1 MARTPGKDPFAPP
14 EPVDN
19 PPPTDDPGGGDGS
32 APAPPPPNPD
42 PSPDPDDP
50 TSSRRA
56 HRSRAADGDASLAP
70 TDPGRVIE
78 LELRLAELERALND
92 SNEQLEQA
100 NRRYEIDLLLSGAGV
115 VDIETARVMTE
126 NLISDMQVD
135 DVAEAI
141 EALRGRKPFLFSG
154 HDQAG
159 TGVAGPGMA
168 GLGAMGAGVMGVGVA
183 ARSPAASLDAIADD
197 ARTSGD
203 RRELLRYLR
212 ARRGD

>member
-32 APAPPPPNPD
+32 APAPPPNPD

-141 EALRGRKPFLFSG
+141 EALRATWRRVDFQPLEDREAPQAHLFPACE
-154 HDQAG
+154 DR
-159 TGVAGPGMA
+159 
-168 GLGAMGAGVMGVGVA
+168 A
-183 ARSPAASLDAIADD
+183 APHRSAPNRIP
-197 ARTSGD
+197 
-203 RRELLRYLR
+203 
-212 ARRGD
+212 

>member
-1 MARTPGKDPFAPP
+1 
-14 EPVDN
+14 
-19 PPPTDDPGGGDGS
+19 
-32 APAPPPPNPD
+32 
-42 PSPDPDDP
+42 
-50 TSSRRA
+50 
-56 HRSRAADGDASLAP
+56 
-70 TDPGRVIE
+70 
-78 LELRLAELERALND
+78 
-92 SNEQLEQA
+92 
-100 NRRYEIDLLLSGAGV
+100 
-115 VDIETARVMTE
+115 
-126 NLISDMQVD
+126 D